1 MGLVSGLRMIR
12 APVRAQLRWT
22 PASVRSPS
30 VEWSAVVRTSVLLGS
45 AKLDRG
51 WQARMPL
58 GLDVGT
64 LKLMLAAGAFI
75 AAAIFLVAFMLDRRL
90 AAGEPSPPRR
100 AQAAP
105 RPEPDLISP
114 EPGRP
119 VAGSPDE
126 PAWPLPNPGPRPAG
140 VALVSGDARSPRA
153 SRRLSGGP
161 PPLVTRVPSALSP
174 AMQDRARSAATIPDG
189 LDAYTA
195 ARKWTPPRR
204 RPLHSNP
211 RFLAFLAGTTVV
223 ATLVLFLGVNLVLFV
238 TSPAPAGSSGPA
250 NALAGPS
257 LGAPASGLETPT
269 ITAAPAVERTT
280 PGVESPGVSSGPSG
294 APGATPPLTGGQ
306 PPASSGSPIVS
317 ASASATLAPS
327 ASTSAP

>member
-1 MGLVSGLRMIR
+1 
-12 APVRAQLRWT
+12 
-22 PASVRSPS
+22 
-30 VEWSAVVRTSVLLGS
+30 
-45 AKLDRG
+45 
-51 WQARMPL
+51 MPL

-100 AQAAP
+100 AQAAS

-119 VAGSPDE
+119 VADSPDE
-126 PAWPLPNPGPRPAG
+126 SVWPPPNPGPRPAG

-161 PPLVTRVPSALSP
+161 PPLVTRVPSGLSP
-174 AMQDRARSAATIPDG
+174 AMQDRARSAASVSDG

-195 ARKWTPPRR
+195 ARRWTPPRR

-211 RFLAFLAGTTVV
+211 RFLAFLAGTTVL

-238 TSPAPAGSSGPA
+238 TSPAPSGSSGPA
-250 NALAGPS
+250 NAVARPS
-257 LGAPASGLETPT
+257 LGAPPSGLETPT
-269 ITAAPAVERTT
+269 ITVAPAVERAT
-280 PGVESPGVSSGPSG
+280 PTVEPPGVSSGPSG

-306 PPASSGSPIVS
+306 PPTSSGSPIAS
-317 ASASATLAPS
+317 ASASATLGPS